1 MSRRNLRK
9 QLEQAAVNAV
19 LTGTEWISESEVAM
33 LACSASEPCGSIDGW
48 IHDGRVFAIDCDGRS
63 FFPIY
68 AFDTLGVPLP
78 AVQDVLSVLACYSPW
93 HLAFWF
99 ESISSMLG
107 GARPRELIATDP
119 CAVVAAARSHRE
131 GPMHG

>member
-1 MSRRNLRK
+1 VHQKNYRK
-9 QLEQAAVNAV
+9 QLERAAVNAV
-19 LTGTEWISESEVAM
+19 LAGTEWISESEVAKST
-33 LACSASEPCGSIDGW
+33 CSAAEPCGSIDGW
-48 IHDGRVFAIDCDGRS
+48 IRDGRTFAIDCDGRS

-78 AVQDVLSVLACYSPW
+78 AVQDVLSVLAGYSPW

-99 ESISSMLG
+99 ESTSSMLG

-119 CAVVAAARSHRE
+119 CAVVAAARSHRQ